1 MKYVQWRPGD
11 FGEQIDKI
19 IPKSVRLLEDTF
31 EQKFGQTPMLAK
43 DQTYEEY
50 EAALKE
56 SLEAGEIRGVRL
68 LSRDRSVIVD

>member
-1 MKYVQWRPGD
+1 MEYYVLRPED
-11 FGEQIDKI
+11 IAKDIDKV
-19 IPKSVRLLEDTF
+19 IPRSVRQLAAMF

-43 DQTYEEY
+43 NQTYEEY

>member
-1 MKYVQWRPGD
+1 MEYYVLRPED
-11 FGEQIDKI
+11 IAKDIDKL

-31 EQKFGQTPMLAK
+31 EQKFGKTPMLAK
-43 DQTYEEY
+43 NQTYEEY

>member
-1 MKYVQWRPGD
+1 MEYYVLRPED
-11 FGEQIDKI
+11 IAEQLDKV
-19 IPKSVRLLEDTF
+19 IPRSVRLLEDTF

-43 DQTYEEY
+43 NQTYEEY

>member
-11 FGEQIDKI
+11 FGENIDEI

-31 EQKFGQTPMLAK
+31 EQKFGRTPMLAK
-43 DQTYEEY
+43 NQTYEEY
-50 EAALKE
+50 EAALRE

-68 LSRDRSVIVD
+68 LTRDRSVIVD